1 MCLVAGTG
9 AAFLPSSLTLGPAL
23 LCDTTGSARTQCNC
37 LACAQPPRRPGLL
50 EARLVPY
57 SGIILQTFVGAPDP
71 VLRGV
76 ALPGP
81 VLRAETVTAQRLECG
96 DWKTR
101 GAGGSPEGPP
111 QWT

>member
-9 AAFLPSSLTLGPAL
+9 VAFLLSSLTLRPAL
-23 LCDTTGSARTQCNC
+23 LCGTTGSARTQCNC
-37 LACAQPPRRPGLL
+37 LACAQPPSKPGLL

-57 SGIILQTFVGAPDP
+57 SGIILQTFVSAPDP
-71 VLRGV
+71 VLRGGV

-81 VLRAETVTAQRLECG
+81 VLTAETVTAQRLECG

-101 GAGGSPEGPP
+101 GAGSSPEGH
-111 QWT
+111 QQ